1 MIKRTLKEVYGT
13 WVLIFYF
20 IKWPYVLGYAYL
32 YFEIMIVHIVMFKFK
47 DENKALN
54 MARVQKKLEDL
65 EESIDVLKSME
76 VGINFNESERAMDM
90 SLYSTFESQRDLK
103 TYQEHPEHQKVVE
116 LIKKVTEES
125 RVVDYILE

>member
-1 MIKRTLKEVYGT
+1 
-13 WVLIFYF
+13 
-20 IKWPYVLGYAYL
+20 
-32 YFEIMIVHIVMFKFK
+32 MIVHIVMFKFK

-65 EESIDVLKSME
+65 EDSIDVLKSME

-116 LIKKVTEES
+116 LIREVTEES